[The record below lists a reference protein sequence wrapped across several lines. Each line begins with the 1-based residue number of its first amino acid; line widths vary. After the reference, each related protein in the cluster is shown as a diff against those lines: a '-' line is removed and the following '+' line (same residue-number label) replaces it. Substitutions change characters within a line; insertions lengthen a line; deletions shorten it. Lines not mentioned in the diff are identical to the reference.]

1 MVLVVFATGQGKL
14 SRWVCDPKAVLLS
27 KSLVSFFSA
36 AMQLSHSRGTGAI
49 VLNASRQE
57 DER

>member
-1 MVLVVFATGQGKL
+1 MVTIVFATGQGKL
-14 SRWVCDPKAVLLS
+14 SMWVCDPKSVLLS

-36 AMQLSHSRGTGAI
+36 ARQLSQRLGTGAI